1 MADAV
6 MYFLRGNKHTENA
19 MVSFWSLRR
28 HWLGPVQIVV
38 ADADGME
45 AATAIRDWDPMQATQ
60 ITEIAPDTHRRGG
73 TYCTKTKLP
82 GCSVFDR
89 TIFLDADTLV
99 CGDISPLLPNAERTN
114 PVNGHCEYEVV
125 LTRFAEWTTAGTKMT
140 GRIKAW
146 QEVAPDE
153 VAKILSKPWPAINT
167 GVIGW
172 SGTGGEFSRKWRTLC
187 LKRVAFICDEVSLN
201 ILIPYLPHR
210 MLDDRYNA
218 SPIYSSAATKSAA
231 IIWHFHGGKGLKS
244 DAGWAIWGPALDQ
257 ARAEMPCLADWL
269 AVRTPQTNYLLQDR
283 LDHGTTAAIFA
294 AAFRR

>member
-1 MADAV
+1 

-89 TIFLDADTLV
+89 TIFLDADTII
-99 CGDISPLLPNAERTN
+99 CGDFVAMFPRDRVGGEQ
-114 PVNGHCEYEVV
+114 EVV
-125 LTRFAEWTTAGTKMT
+125 LTQFADWTTGGTKIT
-140 GRIKAW
+140 GRVRAW
-146 QEVAPDE
+146 QQVAPDE
-153 VAKILSKPWPAINT
+153 VANALSRPYAAINT
-167 GVIGW
+167 GVMGW
-172 SGTGGEFSRKWRTLC
+172 SGKGGEFAKRWRAMC
-187 LKRVAFICDEVSLN
+187 LRRVGFIADELACQLVFPYCVHRIEGDELN
-201 ILIPYLPHR
+201 CS
-210 MLDDRYNA
+210 A
-218 SPIYSSAATKSAA
+218 IYSSPTTKAAA
-231 IIWHFHGGKGLKS
+231 IIWHFHGGKNFKK

-269 AVRTPQTNYLLQDR
+269 AVRTPLTNDLLSAR
-283 LDHGTTAAIFA
+283 LAVDTNCRAV
-294 AAFRR
+294 